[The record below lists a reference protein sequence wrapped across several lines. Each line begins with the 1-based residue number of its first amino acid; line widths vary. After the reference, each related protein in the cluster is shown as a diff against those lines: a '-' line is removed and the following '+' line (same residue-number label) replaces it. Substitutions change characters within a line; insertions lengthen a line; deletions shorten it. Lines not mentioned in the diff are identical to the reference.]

1 MLLLEREVLLPV
13 PMLRSGRV
21 PLPEP
26 MLRSGLVLP
35 LPEPMLRSGRE
46 PLLGLDPTLGL
57 DSLLL
62 GLVWLPPPL
71 PNSR

>member
-1 MLLLEREVLLPV
+1 MLLGREV
-13 PMLRSGRV
+13 
-21 PLPEP
+21 LPEP

-46 PLLGLDPTLGL
+46 LLFGLDSTLGL
-57 DSLLL
+57 DSILGLDSVL
-62 GLVWLPPPL
+62 GLVWLLLPL

>member
-1 MLLLEREVLLPV
+1 MLLGREVL
-13 PMLRSGRV
+13 
-21 PLPEP
+21 LPEP

-46 PLLGLDPTLGL
+46 LLFGLDSILGL
-57 DSLLL
+57 DSVL
-62 GLVWLPPPL
+62 GLVWLLLPL